1 MVKKDNQE
9 MVQLA
14 LDTHK
19 WINTP
24 IIYTELGKDFSLI
37 QQDIMNMISGHLQ
50 EYVKQFLNEQR
61 YKDPENPK
69 PIFTKEQIE
78 EGLKDIRIDLSELR
92 LGDTHYVRADTALE
106 ALKKLHVLAPIFEEG
121 TGQRMATTWFPVFE
135 AITIPQTTVDEE
147 VQIKNNP
154 ELAKRRMGYISVDI
168 NRRVAAYVFDM
179 SNGYFNHMERI
190 AYYCN
195 NAHTSRIYMKL
206 MAELSKGNK
215 CPVIPYMDLR
225 HFLGMERIDGPK
237 KIREEQAKRKLPYP
251 KFAQFK
257 QKVLEVAKRDMI
269 RLRDKAQI
277 DITFEYELIYKGRA
291 QRGNPEAIRFIV
303 SRTPLGIARDALLH
317 RSSAETKVIA
327 SLRKRYPE
335 IGKESLKELFSTVAD
350 NNFEDFK
357 TFAYKGIDQAVER
370 PHKWGGSVSSYV
382 LYLLQTKRDEYIKIE
397 KEQKA
402 AADLFAEQE
411 RETAWHDCHQYLL
424 TNSEDDPDL
433 HAAFSALTLES
444 ITPTP
449 THTIILL
456 ATTARAYETVET
468 KGIKLF
474 SKALRKHFTNPYLRY
489 RINEE

>member
-1 MVKKDNQE
+1 MAKKNNPE

-24 IIYTELGKDFSLI
+24 IIYSELNGDFTTF
-37 QQDIMNMISGHLQ
+37 QQDVLNMISGKLQ
-50 EYVKQFLNEQR
+50 DYVKKFLDEER
-61 YKDPENPK
+61 YKMPGNPK
-69 PIFTKEQIE
+69 PIFTKEEIIAN
-78 EGLKDIRIDLSELR
+78 LKDIRINLSDLNI
-92 LGDTHYVRADTALE
+92 GDNHYVRVNTALA
-106 ALKKLHVLAPIFEEG
+106 ALRKIFVRAPIFEEG
-121 TGQRMATTWFPVFE
+121 TGQRMATTWFPIFE
-135 AITIPQTTVDEE
+135 AITVPESTFDEE
-147 VQIKNNP
+147 IAIKDNP
-154 ELAKRRMGYISVDI
+154 DLINRRKGYISVDI
-168 NRRVAAYVFDM
+168 NHRVAAYVFDM
-179 SNGYFNHMERI
+179 SSGYFNHLERI
-190 AYYCN
+190 AYFCN
-195 NAHTSRIYMKL
+195 SAHTSRIYMRL
-206 MAELSKGNK
+206 MAELSKGNST
-215 CPVIPYMDLR
+215 PSISYLELR
-225 HFLGMERIDGPK
+225 RYLGMEIIDGPNEFVKEQEAK
-237 KIREEQAKRKLPYP
+237 KRPYP
-251 KFAQFK
+251 KFAQFR
-257 QKVLEVAKRDMI
+257 QRVLDVAQRDML
-269 RLRDKAQI
+269 RLKEKAQVE
-277 DITFEYELIYKGRA
+277 ITFTYEPIYKGRA

-317 RSSAETKVIA
+317 RSSAEAKVIA

-335 IGKESLKELFSTVAD
+335 IGKESLKELFSSVAD

-357 TFAYKGIDQAVER
+357 IFAYKGIDQAVER

-424 TNSEDDPDL
+424 THSEDDPDL
-433 HAAFSALTLES
+433 HAAFSALSLES

-474 SKALRKHFTNPYLRY
+474 SKALRKYFTNPYLRY